1 MTTVVPRAARRFWPT
16 LESVLVADFE
26 RSGGLLGLMGA
37 TGAASSSSSSY
48 GPFFRHPALLSFGV
62 GPLYLQKSALAGE
75 KMKSPFS

>member
-1 MTTVVPRAARRFWPT
+1 VTTVVPRAARRFWPT

-48 GPFFRHPALLSFGV
+48 GIAAAAATYRA
-62 GPLYLQKSALAGE
+62 AE
-75 KMKSPFS
+75 R